1 MAVLTGLHDPTSE
14 VASPLPRPLLVW
26 MGVNAL
32 DLLLTFYLLSV
43 GGMEGNPM
51 LALALAHGGAA
62 SMLAVK
68 LGLALVAGLA
78 LVRMGRVGVLG
89 VANPLMSLV
98 VIYNAGLLT
107 YLHWPLLG

>member
-1 MAVLTGLHDPTSE
+1 MAVWTSLQRPTSE
-14 VASPLPRPLLVW
+14 VASPLPTPLLVW

-68 LGLALVAGLA
+68 LGLALVAGLT
-78 LVRMGRVGVLG
+78 LSRMGRLALLRA
-89 VANPLMSLV
+89 ANRLMSLV
-98 VIYNAGLLT
+98 VVYNAGLLT
-107 YLHWPLLG
+107 YLHWTLLG

>member
-1 MAVLTGLHDPTSE
+1 MAVQLSLHRPTLDG
-14 VASPLPRPLLVW
+14 ASPLPRPLAVW

-68 LGLALVAGLA
+68 LGLALVAGITIS
-78 LVRMGRVGVLG
+78 RMGRLALLSA
-89 VANPLMSLV
+89 ANRLMSLV
-98 VIYNAGLLT
+98 VVYNAGLLI
-107 YLHWPLLG
+107 YLHWPLG